1 MRPEHTGKGLKE
13 VMLQGFWR
21 SPKTALRYIGLL
33 EGIIGQEFAAAVQD
47 KGLRDRL
54 KDATGEPGQ
63 AGNYRFSLSM

>member
-1 MRPEHTGKGLKE
+1 MAREGKGLKE

-47 KGLRDRL
+47 KG
-54 KDATGEPGQ
+54 
-63 AGNYRFSLSM
+63 